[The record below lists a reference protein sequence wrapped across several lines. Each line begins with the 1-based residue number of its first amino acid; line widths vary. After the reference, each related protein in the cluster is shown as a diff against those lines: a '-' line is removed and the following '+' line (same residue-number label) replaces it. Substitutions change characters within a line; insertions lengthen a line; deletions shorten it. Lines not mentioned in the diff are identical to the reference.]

1 MFVEAADE
9 IDALRGAVRSLAG
22 WVRELDPHPSL
33 DPCEYL
39 TDEAEMAAVRRAF
52 VKWRHA
58 ITAARKRRQNR
69 TRTAVSPSRCA
80 GPS

>member
-52 VKWRHA
+52 VMAPRDNGRA
-58 ITAARKRRQNR
+58 ETPPEPDQNGSSK
-69 TRTAVSPSRCA
+69 VQS
-80 GPS
+80 